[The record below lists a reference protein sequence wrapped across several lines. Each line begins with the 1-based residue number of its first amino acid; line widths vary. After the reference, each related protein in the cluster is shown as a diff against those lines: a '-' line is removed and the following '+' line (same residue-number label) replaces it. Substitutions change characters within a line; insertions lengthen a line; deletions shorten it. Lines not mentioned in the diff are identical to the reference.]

1 MMRLDNKCKFKDK
14 WFNKKKVE
22 QARHEKPM
30 KWKAGDAQWQK
41 LVDFWSQMKQSKR
54 NAANRAKNKVTTHQ
68 GSKSFAQGRH
78 EFV

>member
-1 MMRLDNKCKFKDK
+1 TI
-14 WFNKKKVE
+14 E
-22 QARHEKPM
+22 QARQEKPP

-41 LVDFWSQMKQSKR
+41 LIDFWSDPNRMKQSER
-54 NAANRAKNKVTTHQ
+54 NAANKAKNKVTTHQ